1 LLASLVLSLRE
12 GLEAALIIG
21 IVLGVL
27 NKIGRRDLIPVV
39 WRAVMAAIL
48 LCLLAAIT
56 MQILGAEF
64 EGRAEQIFEGTA
76 MLSAAVLL
84 TWMIFWMKRQ
94 ANSMQSE
101 LAVDVQHAVVQRS
114 NRPLFVLAFLAVGR
128 EGLEL
133 ALFLTASTLTSSIL
147 QTSAAAVIGLIAAA
161 GLGYLIFVSSR
172 RLSLKKFFQVTNVL
186 LILFAAGLVAR
197 SIQEFNEAGWV
208 PVIIEH
214 LWNMNP
220 ILNESSTL
228 GQALGALFGYN
239 SSPSLTSVVA
249 YLGYYGLL
257 WLFFYKFSHQ
267 SLAAERAKVPGG

>member
-1 LLASLVLSLRE
+1 MLASLLLSLRE

-39 WRAVMAAIL
+39 WRAVAAAIF
-48 LCLLAAIT
+48 LCLLAAII
-56 MQILGAEF
+56 MQIMGAEF

-94 ANSMQSE
+94 ASSMQSE
-101 LAVDVQHAVVQRS
+101 LTKDVQHAVVQRS
-114 NRPLFVLAFLAVGR
+114 TRPLFVLAFLAIGR

-133 ALFLTASTLTSSIL
+133 ALFLTASTLTSSVV
-147 QTSAAAVIGLIAAA
+147 QTSAAALIGLIAAA
-161 GLGYLIFVSSR
+161 VLGYLIFASTR

-197 SIQEFNEAGWV
+197 GIQEFNEAGWV

-220 ILNESSTL
+220 ILSESSTT
-228 GQALGALFGYN
+228 GQVLGALFGYN
-239 SSPSLTSVVA
+239 SSPSLTSVAA
-249 YLGYYGLL
+249 YLGYFALL
-257 WLFFYKFSHQ
+257 WLLFYKFSRQ
-267 SLAAERAKVPGG
+267 SLVAARSKVPGG